1 MSEIDALRE
10 EIEKTK
16 KVLAE
21 SKENFDKNP
30 ESYSAQLLLMSV
42 ENHLGD
48 LLKKLASEEPQQK
61 K

>member
-1 MSEIDALRE
+1 MDEKESLRE
-10 EIEKTK
+10 QIEKTR
-16 KVLAE
+16 KVLDE

-48 LLKKLASEEPQQK
+48 LLKKLASEEDR
-61 K
+61 

>member
-1 MSEIDALRE
+1 MSEIDKLRE

-16 KVLAE
+16 KVLGE
-21 SKENFDKNP
+21 SKENFDKDP

-48 LLKKLASEEPQQK
+48 LLKKLASAESQHND
-61 K
+61 

>member
-1 MSEIDALRE
+1 MSEIDMLHE

-21 SKENFDKNP
+21 SKENFDKDP

-48 LLKKLASEEPQQK
+48 LLKKLASAESQHND
-61 K
+61 